1 MQNTGGAVFHEE
13 DGLRYE
19 KVLFTYSEDEQQENE
34 IARETA
40 RLVFSPEFIPFYPKV
55 QKDYELTDTETKIYG
70 FIRFYLANGGGKFY
84 FTDEQ
89 LGGILNCNSDTVNRA
104 ISNLEKLC
112 LLKKQSRMKANGG
125 KIRFIT
131 DIYYNSEST
140 KTTTQSR
147 QKLQDNNNKIKDN
160 KVNNN
165 KIILHSE
172 SDNSQGNDINS
183 FISLFEK
190 VNPMWKTF
198 FANKTERNAC
208 EKILGTTTIERLKDF
223 FKWYESVS
231 TDKYCPVF
239 TKPTELVKQLGKLK
253 AYSEKNHNNSKVITI

>member
-1 MQNTGGAVFHEE
+1 MLKTNGGVVSEE
-13 DGLRYE
+13 DGLKYD
-19 KVLFTYSEDEQQENE
+19 KVLFTYSEDEQEEQM

-40 RLVFSPEFIPFYPKV
+40 KLVWSPKFIPFYP
-55 QKDYELTDTETKIYG
+55 ELLKLDLSLPEILIFG
-70 FIRFYLANGGGKFY
+70 FVDFYLSSASKNFY
-84 FTDEQ
+84 FTNEQ
-89 LGGILNCNSDTVNRA
+89 ISQIVGCSESTVSNSFT
-104 ISNLEKLC
+104 SLKEKG
-112 LLKKQSRMKANGG
+112 LLKLIFRMKANGG
-125 KIRFIT
+125 KMRYVHLLINTSLTLKI
-131 DIYYNSEST
+131 SESDSQNLRGN
-140 KTTTQSR
+140 K
-147 QKLQDNNNKIKDN
+147 NKIKDN
-160 KVNNN
+160 KINNN

>member
-1 MQNTGGAVFHEE
+1 MLKTNGGVVSEE
-13 DGLRYE
+13 DGLKYD
-19 KVLFTYSEDEQQENE
+19 KVLFTYSEDEQEEQM

-40 RLVFSPEFIPFYPKV
+40 KLVFSPKFIPFYP
-55 QKDYELTDTETKIYG
+55 ELLKLDLSLVEILIFG
-70 FIRFYLANGGGKFY
+70 FIDFYLSNGTGKFY
-84 FTDEQ
+84 FTNEQ
-89 LGGILNCNSDTVNRA
+89 ISTIVGCSEWTSSQSM
-104 ISNLEKLC
+104 SNLKEKGLIS
-112 LLKKQSRMKANGG
+112 LSFKLKSNGG
-125 KIRFIT
+125 KIRFIRLLKNQQS
-131 DIYYNSEST
+131 DYGKINSPTMEKSN
-140 KTTTQSR
+140 
-147 QKLQDNNNKIKDN
+147 DNKNKIKDN
-160 KVNNN
+160 KINNN